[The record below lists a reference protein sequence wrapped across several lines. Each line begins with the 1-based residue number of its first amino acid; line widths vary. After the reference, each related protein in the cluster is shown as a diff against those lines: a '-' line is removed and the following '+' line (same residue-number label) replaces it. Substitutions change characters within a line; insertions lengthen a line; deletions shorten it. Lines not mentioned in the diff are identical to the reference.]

1 MSTEGRKIL
10 IAVTRALKLLVTL
23 FGRSSRGRRY
33 EIKSG

>member
-23 FGRSSRGRRY
+23 FEKIIKGQ
-33 EIKSG
+33 EI

>member
-23 FGRSSRGRRY
+23 FEKIIKGE
-33 EIKSG
+33 EI